1 MTYKLKIND
10 LIVPT
15 YVYEGN
21 HPNPYVDGNFIIY
34 ELIDPI
40 FYRKNEN
47 LEFSVLRHDKYKSKV
62 YKLFAKPTIKGQNH
76 YHRNNYLTLHLY
88 DNCKITCNTNRCSAG
103 TIVSK
108 CKVFLKKN

>member
-15 YVYEGN
+15 IVYQGK

-40 FYRKNEN
+40 FYRK
-47 LEFSVLRHDKYKSKV
+47 
-62 YKLFAKPTIKGQNH
+62 T
-76 YHRNNYLTLHLY
+76 T
-88 DNCKITCNTNRCSAG
+88 
-103 TIVSK
+103 VS
-108 CKVFLKKN
+108 F